1 MEMHVPIHHNL
12 KFQNYALAIR
22 KELGFPL
29 TPMANES
36 VKFTA
41 GGEVDVM
48 RRIELARLAEEMSR
62 DFIYCAWRSV
72 TAKTP
77 ASVAVVFREEHL
89 VDVVG
94 NCTLWAPDEDA
105 PLVLLNERGGEHF
118 VRGARNALERRAG
131 LPAKNLSK
139 GKRLALRRVRSAAAA
154 RGDDL
159 LPGNAHVPN
168 GARWADHR
176 PQTQNETIVR
186 LC

>member
-1 MEMHVPIHHNL
+1 MHVPIHHNL
-12 KFQNYALAIR
+12 KLQNHALAIR
-22 KELGFPL
+22 QELGFPL

-41 GGEVDVM
+41 GGEIDIM

-62 DFIYCAWRSV
+62 DFIYCAWKSV
-72 TAKTP
+72 SAESP

-94 NCTLWAPDEDA
+94 NCSLWAPDEKGA
-105 PLVLLNERGGEHF
+105 LVLLNERGGEHF

-131 LPAKNLSK
+131 LPAKNLSN
-139 GKRLALRRVRSAAAA
+139 GKRLALRRVRDAAAA
-154 RGDDL
+154 RGNDL
-159 LPGNAHVPN
+159 LPGNALVPN

-176 PQTQNETIVR
+176 PQMQNETIIR
-186 LC
+186 LI